1 MKLKNIGLVI
11 LVLLNFATQAQRHR
25 RAPNQNDTISSNYDP
40 SLLFTPMFYTDKG
53 NEFHSANGE
62 PGPKYWQNRVDYQLK
77 ANIDTITKTLSG
89 SEEIEYIN
97 NSPDALQYLGL

>member
-1 MKLKNIGLVI
+1 MKLKLIGLGMIVF
-11 LVLLNFATQAQRHR
+11 LAFSAQAQRRHR
-25 RAPNQNDTISSNYDP
+25 MANQTDTISSNYDP

-77 ANIDTITKTLSG
+77 ANIDIVTKVLSDNEVI
-89 SEEIEYIN
+89 SYTN
-97 NSPDALQYLGL
+97 NSPDALN